1 VLWHEWSVGDC
12 VRQDFFSE
20 LRPACPYAKRLDH
33 LLALAEVDNVSFDH
47 TIDRIQECVSEWSAS
62 SANNRQRIWHNAS
75 LAALRSEREHN
86 QRWIEKTL
94 DAIQEGLDVK
104 SVKERYNATEG
115 RQREIEALL
124 EQNFDA
130 PVLLH
135 PNMGGGYQAEVQN
148 LLQSLDDEEHRSKSG
163 QILRGLIEKVTL
175 TPELR

>member
-1 VLWHEWSVGDC
+1 M
-12 VRQDFFSE
+12 
-20 LRPACPYAKRLDH
+20 
-33 LLALAEVDNVSFDH
+33 
-47 TIDRIQECVSEWSAS
+47 
-62 SANNRQRIWHNAS
+62 NRQRIEHNAS
-75 LAALRSEREHN
+75 LAALRIERERN

-135 PNMGGGYQAEVQN
+135 PNMGGRYQAEVQN

-175 TPELR
+175 TSDGRNGELAVDLHGDLAGILQNLDRQEENLSL